1 MTQTYLAKDRFQHP
15 IQALEPNII
24 QNISF
29 TNADSTAT
37 ANNLNGNTVVIR
49 VMTTADAYIAIGP
62 AASVTA
68 SSSSVYLP
76 AFLPEYFRVDQNAG
90 LKVAARGVFGSG
102 TLNVVEMT

>member
-15 IQALEPNII
+15 IQALEPNVV

-29 TNADSTAT
+29 TTAGSTAIT
-37 ANNLNGNTVVIR
+37 DNLNSNTVVIR
-49 VMTTADAYIAIGP
+49 VMATADSYVAIGP

-68 SSSSVYLP
+68 SSASVYLP

-90 LKVAARGVFGSG
+90 LKVAARGVLASG

>member
-15 IQALEPNII
+15 IQALEPNVV

-29 TNADSTAT
+29 TTAGSTAT
-37 ANNLNGNTVVIR
+37 TNNLNSNTVVIR
-49 VMTTADAYIAIGP
+49 VMATADSYVAIGP

-68 SSSSVYLP
+68 SSASVYLP

-90 LKVAARGVFGSG
+90 LKVAARGVLASG